1 MASGPGRWG
10 SLSQRP
16 PTTQSLCLSAPMLTA
31 PFSPNQP
38 APCQQHALP
47 PAPFCLS
54 WLPLGPGWLV
64 STNRFPGPGTPAL
77 VTWLRPGENSSPEY
91 SDLGQ
96 QMPSEKGG
104 SGGKAITTGVTGGGP
119 GPWSQHPGLPRRH
132 SRPPPVSKL
141 RVAPVQV
148 EPRGWGSALGI
159 WAGLAES
166 MVPDTHQ
173 QRAANYLWRQPSLRG
188 GGKAKGETT
197 PPPYNSWGPRCQR
210 RQDVP
215 GDPCSLG
222 DRRWGGSIWDWGA
235 KAGKP
240 R

>member
-64 STNRFPGPGTPAL
+64 STNRFPGPGTPVL
-77 VTWLRPGENSSPEY
+77 VTWLRPGESSSPEY

-119 GPWSQHPGLPRRH
+119 RALEP
-132 SRPPPVSKL
+132 
-141 RVAPVQV
+141 AP
-148 EPRGWGSALGI
+148 
-159 WAGLAES
+159 
-166 MVPDTHQ
+166 
-173 QRAANYLWRQPSLRG
+173 RAAQETQLPATSIQAQSSPCAGGTQGLGQCSWDLGRPS
-188 GGKAKGETT
+188 
-197 PPPYNSWGPRCQR
+197 
-210 RQDVP
+210 
-215 GDPCSLG
+215 
-222 DRRWGGSIWDWGA
+222 
-235 KAGKP
+235 
-240 R
+240 